1 MKMQDGEEYILFLL
15 KTVLSLCPLFT
26 FGFGVNTYTYQ
37 QLFFRVFIYLFYL
50 MDCYQIINYKINRSN
65 AVMGD

>member
-26 FGFGVNTYTYQ
+26 FGFGVDTYSYQ
-37 QLFFRVFIYLFYL
+37 QLFFRVFIYLFILSYGL
-50 MDCYQIINYKINRSN
+50 LSDHKLKQTDQML
-65 AVMGD
+65 